1 MAGYEVGMKQARQI
15 TPMLRGVPDFSNISQ
30 FNQYETGYHY
40 VIVCAIPTFL
50 SVMRDQKLSDGTT
63 VETLINN
70 FVNAIEQETK
80 GISGF
85 EDTQSESMDITD
97 GITTINAIQKVTIQ
111 GGGSFSMTFTEKSGT
126 PIVKLCDYYLRG
138 LKDPRTQAKTYN
150 GALDMGRIT
159 IPGFEKEVF
168 TFMYI
173 NTDNTCK
180 KIEKAY
186 LLTNVQL
193 TKAETTIY
201 ETTKG
206 DISNKEIT
214 LEFNAFPIDG
224 TQVNELAKDMLIYL
238 YERTDEAKLVLNSND
253 YNYFMVDTV
262 KNDIGPG
269 GYNKDDKA
277 ITTVYE
283 RMDIEKE

>member
-15 TPMLRGVPDFSNISQ
+15 TPMLRGVPDFSNIAQ

-50 SVMRDQKLSDGTT
+50 SVMRSEKLSDGTT

-97 GITTINAIQKVTIQ
+97 GITTINAIQKVTTQ
-111 GGGSFSMTFTEKSGT
+111 GGGSFSMAFTEKSGT

-224 TQVNELAKDMLIYL
+224 KQVDQLAQDMLIYL
-238 YERTDEAKLVLNSND
+238 YERNDEARLVLNSND
-253 YNYFMVDTV
+253 YNYFMVDQV
-262 KNDIGPG
+262 KKIGPG
-269 GYNKDDKA
+269 GYNKDGSH
-277 ITTVYE
+277 ITTTYE
-283 RMDIEKE
+283 RLDDENK

>member
-1 MAGYEVGMKQARQI
+1 MAGYEVSMKQARQI

-40 VIVCAIPTFL
+40 VIVCAIPTCL
-50 SVMRDQKLSDGTT
+50 SVMRDQKLSDGTS

-97 GITTINAIQKVTIQ
+97 GITTINAIQKVTTQ

-224 TQVNELAKDMLIYL
+224 KQVDELAQDMLKYL

>member
-40 VIVCAIPTFL
+40 VIVCAIPTCL

-97 GITTINAIQKVTIQ
+97 GITTINAIQKVTTQ